1 MSKIIPAL
9 LSMYITALPFHLK
22 LDSLG
27 MPELY
32 VAPRLRLLVR
42 LYLRRT
48 FNCNNCMEPR
58 SKTAFGYRL
67 YWKMVGGLA
76 PLPGSLSA
84 EIKP

>member
-1 MSKIIPAL
+1 
-9 LSMYITALPFHLK
+9 MYITALPFHLK

-32 VAPRLRLLVR
+32 VAPGCVSWCGF
-42 LYLRRT
+42 T
-48 FNCNNCMEPR
+48 CVAPFNCNNCMEPR

-67 YWKMVGGLA
+67 TGKWQVRLA